1 MPLAFTADENVNKT
15 LVKLLRVSG
24 YSVTHITEVSPGSPD
39 KAVLHHSSSQN
50 AILITTDKHFGEL
63 VFRQRRTTSGVLL
76 VRLHALS
83 PTARA
88 HRVGFCRPN
97 SCCRIDGC
105 ARGVTHAP
113 NTQKGMSSPCPSKID
128 SRFPSTAEMFCL
140 SLSSCHTASET

>member
-15 LVKLLRVSG
+15 LVNLVRVSG

-88 HRVGFCRPN
+88 HRVLDFIDQYTNALLDSFTVVTPN
-97 SCCRIDGC
+97 AVRIRKM
-105 ARGVTHAP
+105 A
-113 NTQKGMSSPCPSKID
+113 
-128 SRFPSTAEMFCL
+128 
-140 SLSSCHTASET
+140 